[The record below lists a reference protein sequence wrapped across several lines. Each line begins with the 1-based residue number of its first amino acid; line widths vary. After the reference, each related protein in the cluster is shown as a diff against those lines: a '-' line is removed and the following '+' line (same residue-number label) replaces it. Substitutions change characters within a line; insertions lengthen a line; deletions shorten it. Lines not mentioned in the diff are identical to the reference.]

1 MDPKKKFTLFKQS
14 KHFCSVP
21 WNYLNVWTDG
31 SVYTCALG
39 SEQIGSVNTNSITDI
54 ITSTG
59 LVGIKQTLIED
70 KAHGNCQRCQ
80 FHEQDNYQYLRDLYN
95 PMFKSVDVDY
105 ENVQDFTLSGIDL
118 HWGSTCNLKCITCW
132 PEQSSA
138 IAQEQGV
145 PIVNVSN
152 ERADQ
157 LINFIVDNQTSLKEI
172 YMSGGEP
179 TLIKHNLRLL
189 KRLRT
194 DLDFV
199 IRINTNMTS
208 SLDNPVLNE
217 LRRFPNVLFTIS
229 ADAMGDRF
237 NYIRRGADW
246 NEFLHN
252 LEELQKLHF
261 TWRVNSVFFV
271 ASALYLTDTHKFFMD
286 NYGITDITINQV
298 AMDHFQLQCRNLPA
312 VTKQQTVNKITEFRA
327 TYKTNTNL
335 YGQLT
340 NCLAELAHEPDMSY
354 VDFFEQA
361 DRRAGTDW
369 RNLFPELV

>member
-21 WNYLNVWTDG
+21 WNHLEVWTDG

-39 SEQIGSVNTNSITDI
+39 ADQIGSIPTHSIEQIVSSTKLTDI
-54 ITSTG
+54 R
-59 LVGIKQTLIED
+59 QTLLAD
-70 KAHGNCQRCQ
+70 TAHTNCQRCHSHQ
-80 FHEQDNYQYLRDLYN
+80 RDNYKYLRDLYN
-95 PMFKSVDVDY
+95 PMFKSADVDY
-105 ENVQDFTLSGIDL
+105 ENLQDFKLSGIDL

-145 PIVNVSN
+145 PIVNVPT
-152 ERADQ
+152 EQADQ
-157 LINFIVDNQTSLKEI
+157 LIDFIVANQTSLKEI
-172 YMSGGEP
+172 YLSGGEP

-189 KRLRT
+189 RRLRT

-199 IRINTNMTS
+199 IRINTNMTTGV
-208 SLDNPVLNE
+208 DNAVITE
-217 LRRFPNVLFTIS
+217 LRRFPNVLITVS
-229 ADAMGDRF
+229 ADAMGERF

-246 NEFLHN
+246 SEFLHN
-252 LEELQKLHF
+252 LEQLQKLHF
-261 TWRVNSVFFV
+261 KWRVNSVFFV

-286 NYGITDITINQV
+286 RYGITDITINQV

-312 VTKQQTVNKITEFRA
+312 ATKQQTTDKITAFREA
-327 TYKTNTNL
+327 HKNNTNL

-340 NCLAELAHEPDMSY
+340 NCLAELAREQDMSY
-354 VDFFEQA
+354 ADFFDGA
-361 DRRAGTDW
+361 DQRAGTDW
-369 RNLFPELV
+369 RRLFTELV